1 MITVTRR
8 RQSRPQ
14 IISISH
20 MELKIVLCHIVFP
33 HMLSKTG
40 FRYANYVRREGGR
53 EGEKKVRNCKRREEK
68 ENTQPRGW
76 HPGVS
81 LCHAVWFLRELDGF

>member
-1 MITVTRR
+1 MQT
-8 RQSRPQ
+8 
-14 IISISH
+14 
-20 MELKIVLCHIVFP
+20 MC
-33 HMLSKTG
+33 G
-40 FRYANYVRREGGR
+40 GREGGR
-53 EGEKKVRNCKRREEK
+53 GEKKVRNCKRREEK